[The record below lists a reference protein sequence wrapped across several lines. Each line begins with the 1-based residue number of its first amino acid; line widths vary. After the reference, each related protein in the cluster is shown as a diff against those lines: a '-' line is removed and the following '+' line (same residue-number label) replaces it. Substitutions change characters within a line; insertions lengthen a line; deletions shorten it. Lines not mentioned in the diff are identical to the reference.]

1 MSTNTASPTPHE
13 LRVLARE
20 QQYGNSNLEVETVKQ
35 IDALVFD
42 KVRTYEA
49 AIVEAAEDFVAN
61 AADDMTAA
69 KEIGFAL
76 AEEVRQV
83 LDGGADPTAVAKRF
97 EALRRDAETA
107 LGALERAERESAWHA
122 EKLQDPYAGYSM
134 LMQRYPILR
143 PALAA

>member
-1 MSTNTASPTPHE
+1 MSTNAASPTPHD
-13 LRVLARE
+13 LRLLARE

-35 IDALVFD
+35 IDALVFE

-76 AEEVRQV
+76 AEEVRQA
-83 LDGGADPTAVAKRF
+83 LDSGADPTAVAKRF

-143 PALAA
+143 PALAV

>member
-1 MSTNTASPTPHE
+1 M
-13 LRVLARE
+13 LARE
-20 QQYGNSNLEVETVKQ
+20 QQYGNSSVEVETVKQ

-49 AIVEAAEDFVAN
+49 AIVESAADFAAN
-61 AADDMTAA
+61 AGDDMTAA

-76 AEEVRQV
+76 AEEVRQP
-83 LDGGADPTAVAKRF
+83 LDGGADPNAVAKRF

-107 LGALERAERESAWHA
+107 LGALERAEREAEWHA
-122 EKLQDPYAGYSM
+122 EKLADPYTGYST

-143 PALAA
+143 PALAI